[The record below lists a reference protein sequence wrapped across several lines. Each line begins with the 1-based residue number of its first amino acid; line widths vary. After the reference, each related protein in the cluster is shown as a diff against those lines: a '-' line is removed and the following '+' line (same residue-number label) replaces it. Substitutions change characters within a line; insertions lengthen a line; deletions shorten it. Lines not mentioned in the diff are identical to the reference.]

1 MIMMSAHPRYLCRVI
16 VEICQFHS
24 FNIKGLPPLQL
35 AICPLQIQGEVFD
48 TGVPFQVWQLGVE

>member
-1 MIMMSAHPRYLCRVI
+1 MI
-16 VEICQFHS
+16 VEICHS
-24 FNIKGLPPLQL
+24 HFLYKKGLPPLQL